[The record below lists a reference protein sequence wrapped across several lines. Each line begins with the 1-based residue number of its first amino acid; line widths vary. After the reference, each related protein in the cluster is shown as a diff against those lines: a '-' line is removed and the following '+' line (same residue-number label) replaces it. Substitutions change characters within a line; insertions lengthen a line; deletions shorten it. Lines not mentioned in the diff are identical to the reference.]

1 MYFCF
6 SEFELTL
13 MIVYFLVIKSKRC
26 ISVLFV
32 SSYLELFTRRVSEN
46 CFMKYC
52 GFIFV
57 SWCSGDDGTDSESS
71 GCGSSTY
78 LSFDCFL
85 KEREQH
91 QAEVDELNGLLED
104 KYNQIKK
111 AGDNDREEAKVN

>member
-1 MYFCF
+1 
-6 SEFELTL
+6 
-13 MIVYFLVIKSKRC
+13 
-26 ISVLFV
+26 
-32 SSYLELFTRRVSEN
+32 
-46 CFMKYC
+46 MKYC

-57 SWCSGDDGTDSESS
+57 SWCSGDDGTDSVSF
-71 GCGSSTY
+71 GFGSSTY
-78 LSFDCFL
+78 LSFDWVFL